1 IEWQATTPARTSVLI
16 YSYVGEAAPDPDS
29 ELWVPL
35 ANLGTIPNVAG
46 AAPGSKLFILQRLLS
61 QDNTISPV
69 LEILKV
75 SMKITAM
82 GYRIAPA
89 ISLDLIKNLA
99 VSGIEWEADEPAGS
113 KVEIFASVDEG
124 NTWHPCPV
132 NGGAIGGLLPGMSL
146 EGRNL
151 LVRSTLWTTTDNRP
165 ILKALNLYV
174 MDEADDVIVIT
185 TAGEIKPLKLLYDS

>member
-1 IEWQATTPARTSVLI
+1 DLVGEAVIEANPSIASRISADLVGEAAIEANARSLVQGAADIKCEALLEANMIVGISGYRIAPAIDLDDFEGISEATIEWQATTPARTSVLI

-35 ANLGTIPNVAG
+35 ANLDTIPNVAG

-75 SMKITAM
+75 SMRLTAM

-89 ISLDLIKNLA
+89 ISLELIKNLA
-99 VSGIEWEADEPAGS
+99 VSGNE
-113 KVEIFASVDEG
+113 
-124 NTWHPCPV
+124 
-132 NGGAIGGLLPGMSL
+132 
-146 EGRNL
+146 
-151 LVRSTLWTTTDNRP
+151 
-165 ILKALNLYV
+165 
-174 MDEADDVIVIT
+174 
-185 TAGEIKPLKLLYDS
+185 